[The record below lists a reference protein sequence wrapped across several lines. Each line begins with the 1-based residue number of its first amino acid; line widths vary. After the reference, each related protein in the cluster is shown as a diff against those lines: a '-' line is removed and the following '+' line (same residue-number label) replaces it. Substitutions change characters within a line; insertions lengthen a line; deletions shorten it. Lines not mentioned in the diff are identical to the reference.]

1 MRERRADK
9 ASEANAAESNAVLQ
23 ALMGQQSGATG
34 TAGAGNPQAPD
45 SRSAIIAALSNP
57 YLSDDVRKFAGQE
70 YQRLNPKLPA
80 PTELQRNYEWLQ
92 GLRSE
97 EHTSELQSL
106 MRISYAVFCLKKK
119 RQTDIYTYIIKV
131 LT

>member
-1 MRERRADK
+1 
-9 ASEANAAESNAVLQ
+9 
-23 ALMGQQSGATG
+23 MGQQSGATG

-92 GLRSE
+92 GLGMGDDATGLIRS
-97 EHTSELQSL
+97 
-106 MRISYAVFCLKKK
+106 R
-119 RQTDIYTYIIKV
+119 TDPEIVVPQIGRASCRERVCKYV
-131 LT
+131 

>member
-1 MRERRADK
+1 
-9 ASEANAAESNAVLQ
+9 
-23 ALMGQQSGATG
+23 MGQQSGATG

-92 GLRSE
+92 GLGMGDDATGLIRRSE

-106 MRISYAVFCLKKK
+106 MRLSYAVFCLQKKNK
-119 RQTDIYTYIIKV
+119 
-131 LT
+131 